1 MDKLLSDEHRE
12 ANIRLRKMREDLGY
26 SQEKFAHILG
36 INISTYKKIEAYERR
51 ISLDNLLM
59 LHNSLGVS
67 LDYIMF
73 GDKASQEE
81 VWNGVL
87 NCTET
92 DKVILFLR
100 LFRYLT
106 EDKPE
111 IFPVDDEAPMSLDD
125 IIRLLTGSSEIMKR
139 EED

>member
-1 MDKLLSDEHRE
+1 MDKLQSNEHRE
-12 ANIRLRKMREDLGY
+12 ENARLLKVREDLGY
-26 SQEKFAHILG
+26 SQEQFAHFLG
-36 INISTYKKIEAYERR
+36 INISTYKKIETYGRR

-59 LHNSLGVS
+59 LHNRLGVS
-67 LDYIMF
+67 VDYILF
-73 GDKASQEE
+73 GDRATQEQ

-106 EDKPE
+106 KNKPE
-111 IFPVDDEAPMSLDD
+111 IFPVDDSASMSLDD
-125 IIRLLTGSSEIMKR
+125 VIRILTGSSEIGER
-139 EED
+139 GEN